1 MIRSQLLNIFAPKF
15 KTMLDK
21 EVLTALNEQIGKEG
35 QASYKYLA
43 LASWCE
49 LKGFAGAAKFLY
61 EHSDEERVH
70 MMKLLNYIHDR
81 GGIVEVPA
89 IEKPRAEFDTI
100 KEAFNYAYMGEIEVT
115 EGINNIVSLALKKGD
130 HTTNNFIQ
138 WYVNEQLEEENLY
151 RQILDRMELIGE
163 GGNSNYL
170 IDVEIEKLSKG
181 AGGMAV
187 IIEE

>member
-1 MIRSQLLNIFAPKF
+1 
-15 KTMLDK
+15 MLHK
-21 EVLTALNEQIGKEG
+21 EVEAALNQQIARES

-49 LKGFAGAAKFLY
+49 VKGFAGAAKFLY

-81 GGIVEVPA
+81 GGVVDVPA
-89 IEKPRAEFDTI
+89 IPKPKADFNSI
-100 KEAFNYAYMGEIEVT
+100 KEVFNYAYEGEIEVT
-115 EGINNIVSLALKKGD
+115 QGINSIVTLTLEKGD
-130 HTTNNFIQ
+130 HMTNNFIQ
-138 WYVNEQLEEENLY
+138 WYVTEQLEEENLY
-151 RQILDRMELIGE
+151 RQILDRIELIGE
-163 GGNSNYL
+163 GGNANYL

-187 IIEE
+187 IAEE